1 MKNKIQDYFKGN
13 FKQFYEKYL
22 SDIQKVGSKAN
33 EFKGLCPF
41 HEDTDPSFNFN
52 NDNSK
57 YFCHGCGKS
66 GNYIHFYAK
75 LKGLRTKEDFIK
87 ILKGIAND
95 FGIEWDEDERK
106 IVKTYDYKDEKNK
119 LKFQVCRTEPKGFF
133 QRKPDGKG
141 GYVNNTKGVK
151 KDLYKLPE
159 VLKADEILIVEGE
172 KDCDSLLNIGFTAT
186 TCAMGAGKWRDEYNE
201 SLKGRNIVLVPDN
214 DPEGKQHM
222 TRVAQ
227 SLNGTTK
234 SLKWLELPDLPD
246 KGDVSDFIATFKNK
260 DEAAERLSILIENAE
275 AYEPKKDTPKQSGN
289 VVSTRV
295 KEYLLEEFD
304 GGIFKIS
311 DLRRELGLDNAEYTA
326 ARQCVKRMQGQ
337 GYLQKHGYQLGC
349 YRVIDKKKNVIVWDG
364 VEAGPSGLVLPG
376 GLHNMVTTRKGD
388 MINFAGFKNH
398 NKTAIAIEAIR
409 LNLDNFKIH
418 FFITEYKARMK
429 RRLMDFGIDLQ
440 HPNFSAYPIDQ
451 GDYIPD
457 KIEPGEGVLN
467 VIDHFPNLDNFYL
480 VGKYQDEIHRALDG
494 AICIITHQKKKPD
507 DLDAIGGSFWTITP
521 TLAVVLF
528 QDGIDCRMEIRKG
541 KEPGDGI
548 FNANGMKLN
557 FKLKRGYQFEYDK
570 AGWK

>member
-1 MKNKIQDYFKGN
+1 MKDKIKNHFRGN
-13 FKQFYEKYL
+13 YKTFFEKYL
-22 SDIQKVGSKAN
+22 SNVQKTGSKAN
-33 EFKGLCPF
+33 EYKALCPF

-52 NDNSK
+52 NENSK

-87 ILKGIAND
+87 ILKGIAGD
-95 FGIEWDEDERK
+95 FGIEWDEKK
-106 IVKTYDYKDEKNK
+106 IVKTYDYEDENNK
-119 LKFQVCRTEPKGFF
+119 LLFQVCRTEPKGFF

-141 GYVNNTKGVK
+141 AWINNTRNVK
-151 KDLYKLPE
+151 KILYKLPE
-159 VLKADEILIVEGE
+159 ILKADEVLIVEGE
-172 KDCDSLLNIGFTAT
+172 KDCDNLSNIGFTAT
-186 TCAMGAGKWRDEYNE
+186 TCAMGAKKWRDEYNQP
-201 SLKGRNIVLVPDN
+201 LKGKNIVLVPDN
-214 DPEGKQHM
+214 DPEGKEHM
-222 TRVAQ
+222 AGVAQ
-227 SLNGTTK
+227 SLNGTVK
-234 SLKWLELPDLPD
+234 SLKWLELPDLPG
-246 KGDVSDFIATFKNK
+246 KGDASDFIATFQNR
-260 DEAAERLSILIENAE
+260 DECAERLSILIENAE
-275 AYEPKKDTPKQSGN
+275 AYEPKRDIPKQSGN
-289 VVSTRV
+289 NISARI

-311 DLRRELGLDNAEYTA
+311 DLKRELGLDNAEYA
-326 ARQCVKRMQGQ
+326 LARQCVKRMQGQ

-349 YRVIDKKKNVIVWDG
+349 YRVIDKKKSEIVWNEI
-364 VEAGPSGLVLPG
+364 EAVPSKLKLPG
-376 GLHNMVTTRKGD
+376 NLHRVVTIREGD

-398 NKTAIAIEAIR
+398 NKTAMAIEAIR
-409 LNLDNFKIH
+409 LNLNNFKIH

-429 RRLMDFGIDLQ
+429 RRLMDFGIDLP
-440 HPNFSAYPIDQ
+440 HPNLRSYPIDQ

-457 KIEPGEGVLN
+457 KIESGKGVLN

-521 TLAVVLF
+521 TLAVALF

-557 FKLKRGYQFEYDK
+557 FTLNRGCQFEYDK